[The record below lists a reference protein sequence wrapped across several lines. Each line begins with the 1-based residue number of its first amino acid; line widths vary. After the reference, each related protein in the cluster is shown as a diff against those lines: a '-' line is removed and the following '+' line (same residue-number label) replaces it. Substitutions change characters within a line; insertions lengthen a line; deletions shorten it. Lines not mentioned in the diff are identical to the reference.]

1 MRRGG
6 WYLWIIFSNLSGFNL
21 ESPTLHQ
28 IFARYYFAEAV
39 LCWQVNCIKAQA
51 KEKMLL
57 KNSREEV
64 KAVEGGI
71 TIESFRKV

>member
-1 MRRGG
+1 V
-6 WYLWIIFSNLSGFNL
+6 INLKDTA
-21 ESPTLHQ
+21 PHQ
-28 IFARYYFAEAV
+28 IFAGYYFAEAV

-64 KAVEGGI
+64 KAGEGGI
-71 TIESFRKV
+71 TIESF

>member
-1 MRRGG
+1 MA
-6 WYLWIIFSNLSGFNL
+6 Y
-21 ESPTLHQ
+21 H
-28 IFARYYFAEAV
+28 IFAGFFFDAV
-39 LCWQVNCIKAQA
+39 TLCWQANCIKAQA

-71 TIESFRKV
+71 TIESF